1 MSIDQ
6 QILAAVQLRPRQLS
20 ELLGELAEHPER
32 SVRMRV
38 GYLVSRGRLA
48 LRGDSYHPHN
58 GAGRPRKKR
67 AKPLEVATEPEAF
80 DVAVWLDGSVCI
92 RGATA
97 SADGSMVIQAED
109 AVRMARHI
117 LKLPTPQPA
126 AE

>member
-6 QILAAVQLRPRQLS
+6 QILAAVQERPRQLS

-38 GYLVSRGRLA
+38 GYLCSRGRLA
-48 LRGDSYHPHN
+48 LRGDTYHLHN

-67 AKPLEVATEPEAF
+67 AKLEVAEPEAF

-117 LKLPTPQPA
+117 LKLPTPQPT